1 MCTDWIQN
9 NKHFVLCTKNPK
21 DLPATGRNSSD
32 SKSPQTCYR
41 RATIWPPFTLM
52 VVSMKIKNKLVLAF
66 VSVAFIPVSLVAV
79 ISVMNA
85 RTEAVDQFIDGSTR
99 EIRQIDGNIRQF
111 FDGTLQNVD
120 QMATDSVYTSVNT
133 LKNYQPADAASQPMP
148 AEAQTVIERFARYGA
163 THPAAAILSI
173 GLEDGTYAKWPDDP
187 QLAKYDPRT
196 RPWYKAA
203 MASPGKTVRTPAY
216 YYDKDDV
223 ALVGTARALLENG
236 KAKGVFV
243 VSVSLKNLT
252 ELVKSIKLGES
263 GYVMLV
269 EDGVVLVDPRNAA
282 HNFKPLKDLGAAYA
296 QLAETPQ
303 GSTDVVIDGVH
314 YMANVW
320 TSPGLGWRYIGLIEH
335 REVMAEATRMTYL
348 TALIVG
354 VLVLIFGLI
363 AAAFSK
369 VIVKPIGQVSTGL
382 QSIAQGEGDLRHELQ
397 VQGKDETA
405 ELAGWFNK
413 FLAAIRQLIQHIGAA
428 SANLQNASKVNSEV
442 AHNMNEA
449 AGRQRE
455 AVELVS
461 TAFNE
466 MVATANE
473 VARSCS
479 GAAESAEN
487 GHRRVAEG
495 KQQIEVT
502 TDNVNR
508 LGRRLT
514 ESSQAMVELEAG
526 SRSINQILGTIR
538 AIAEQTNLLALN
550 AAIEAAR
557 AGDQG
562 RGFAVVADE
571 VRALAKRTSDSTGEI
586 EQLLGTLENKT
597 QEVTQK
603 MGSCLDL
610 SRASVSSIESARDSF
625 EGIQTSV
632 NEIRDQNLQISA
644 AAEEQHSVA
653 EEINR
658 HIQQIYDEARLV
670 ESLANSAQD
679 DSGRLSNLS
688 DELNGLVGRFKS

>member
-1 MCTDWIQN
+1 
-9 NKHFVLCTKNPK
+9 
-21 DLPATGRNSSD
+21 
-32 SKSPQTCYR
+32 
-41 RATIWPPFTLM
+41 M

-79 ISVMNA
+79 ISVMNT
-85 RTEAVDQFIDGSTR
+85 RTQAVDQFIDGSTR

-120 QMATDSVYTSVNT
+120 QMATDPVYTSVNT
-133 LKNYQPADAASQPMP
+133 LKNYQPTDAASQPMP
-148 AEAQTVIERFARYGA
+148 AEAQAVIDRFARFGA

-223 ALVGTARALLENG
+223 ALVGTARALLDNG
-236 KAKGVFV
+236 KPKGVFV

-263 GYVMLV
+263 GYVMLI
-269 EDGVVLVDPRNAA
+269 EDGVVLVDPRDAA
-282 HNFKPLKDLGAAYA
+282 HSFKPLKDLGAPYA
-296 QLAETPQ
+296 HLADTPQ
-303 GSTDVVIDGVH
+303 GSTEVVIDGMR

-348 TALIVG
+348 TATIVG

-495 KQQIEVT
+495 KQQIEAT

-679 DSGRLSNLS
+679 DSGRLSDLS

>member
-1 MCTDWIQN
+1 
-9 NKHFVLCTKNPK
+9 
-21 DLPATGRNSSD
+21 
-32 SKSPQTCYR
+32 
-41 RATIWPPFTLM
+41 
-52 VVSMKIKNKLVLAF
+52 MKIKNKLVLAF

-79 ISVMNA
+79 ISVMNT
-85 RTEAVDQFIDGSTR
+85 RTQAVDQFIDGSTR

-120 QMATDSVYTSVNT
+120 QMATDPVYTSVNT

-148 AEAQTVIERFARYGA
+148 AEAQAVIDRFARFGA

-223 ALVGTARALLENG
+223 ALVGTARALLDNG

-263 GYVMLV
+263 GYVMLI
-269 EDGVVLVDPRNAA
+269 EDGVVLVDPRDAA
-282 HNFKPLKDLGAAYA
+282 HSFKPLKDLGAPYA
-296 QLAETPQ
+296 QLADTPQ
-303 GSTDVVIDGVH
+303 GPTEVVIDGVR

-348 TALIVG
+348 TAIIVG

>member
-1 MCTDWIQN
+1 
-9 NKHFVLCTKNPK
+9 
-21 DLPATGRNSSD
+21 
-32 SKSPQTCYR
+32 
-41 RATIWPPFTLM
+41 M

-461 TAFNE
+461 TAFSE

>member
-1 MCTDWIQN
+1 M
-9 NKHFVLCTKNPK
+9 V
-21 DLPATGRNSSD
+21 
-32 SKSPQTCYR
+32 SP
-41 RATIWPPFTLM
+41 PSVLM

-79 ISVMNA
+79 ISVMNT
-85 RTEAVDQFIDGSTR
+85 RTQAVDQFIDGSTR

-120 QMATDSVYTSVNT
+120 QMATDPVYTSVNT

-148 AEAQTVIERFARYGA
+148 AAAQEVIDRFARFGA

-173 GLEDGTYAKWPDDP
+173 GLEDGTYVKWPDDP

-223 ALVGTARALLENG
+223 ALVGTARALLDNAG

-263 GYVMLV
+263 GYVMLI
-269 EDGVVLVDPRNAA
+269 EDGVVLVDPRDAA
-282 HNFKPLKDLGAAYA
+282 HSFKPLKELGAAYA
-296 QLAETPQ
+296 HLAETPQ
-303 GSTDVVIDGVH
+303 GSTEVEINGVR

-348 TALIVG
+348 TAVIVG
-354 VLVLIFGLI
+354 VLVLIFGVL

-382 QSIAQGEGDLRHELQ
+382 QSIAEGEGDLRHELH

-428 SANLQNASKVNSEV
+428 SANLHNASKVNSEV

-479 GAAESAEN
+479 SAAESAEN

-514 ESSQAMVELEAG
+514 ESSDAMVELEAG
-526 SRSINQILGTIR
+526 SRSINQIIGTIR

-586 EQLLGTLENKT
+586 ENLLGTLENKT

-625 EGIQTSV
+625 EGIQLSV

>member
-1 MCTDWIQN
+1 
-9 NKHFVLCTKNPK
+9 
-21 DLPATGRNSSD
+21 
-32 SKSPQTCYR
+32 
-41 RATIWPPFTLM
+41 
-52 VVSMKIKNKLVLAF
+52 MKIKNKLVLAF

-79 ISVMNA
+79 ISVMNT
-85 RTEAVDQFIDGSTR
+85 RTQAVDQFIDGSTR

-120 QMATDSVYTSVNT
+120 QMATDPVYTAVDS
-133 LKNYQPADAASQPMP
+133 LKNYQPADAASQPTP
-148 AEAQTVIERFARYGA
+148 AAAQDVIKRFARFGA

-223 ALVGTARALLENG
+223 ALVGTARALLDNAG

-263 GYVMLV
+263 GYVMLI
-269 EDGVVLVDPRNAA
+269 EDGVVLVDPRDAA
-282 HNFKPLKDLGAAYA
+282 HSFKPLKDLGAAYA
-296 QLAETPQ
+296 HLAETSQ
-303 GSTDVVIDGVH
+303 GSTEVEIDGVR

-348 TALIVG
+348 TAVIVG
-354 VLVLIFGLI
+354 VLVLIFGVL

-369 VIVKPIGQVSTGL
+369 VIVKPIGQVSSGL
-382 QSIAQGEGDLRHELQ
+382 QSIAEGEGDLRHALQ

-428 SANLQNASKVNSEV
+428 SANLHNASKVNSEV

-479 GAAESAEN
+479 SAAESAEN

-514 ESSQAMVELEAG
+514 ESSDAMVELEAG
-526 SRSINQILGTIR
+526 SRSINQIIGTIR

-586 EQLLGTLENKT
+586 EHLLGTLENKT

-625 EGIQTSV
+625 EGIQLSV

>member
-1 MCTDWIQN
+1 MN
-9 NKHFVLCTKNPK
+9 
-21 DLPATGRNSSD
+21 
-32 SKSPQTCYR
+32 
-41 RATIWPPFTLM
+41 
-52 VVSMKIKNKLVLAF
+52 IKNKLVLAF
-66 VSVAFIPVSLVAV
+66 VLVAFIPVTVVAV
-79 ISVMNA
+79 VSVMNI
-85 RTEAVDQFIDGSTR
+85 RSQAVEQFIDGSTR
-99 EIRQIDGNIRQF
+99 EIRQIDGNMRQF
-111 FDGTLQNVD
+111 FDGMQQNVD
-120 QMATDSVYTSVNT
+120 QMSADPVYSAVQT
-133 LKNYQPADAASQPMP
+133 LKDYRAADAASQPLP
-148 AEAQTVIERFARYGA
+148 APAQGVIDAFARFGA

-187 QLAKYDPRT
+187 QLANYDPRQ

-223 ALVGTARALLENG
+223 ALVGTARAMLDGAG
-236 KAKGVFV
+236 KPRGVFV

-252 ELVKSIKLGES
+252 ELVKSIKLGQS
-263 GYVMLV
+263 GYVMLI
-269 EDGVVLVDPRNAA
+269 EDGVVLVDPRDDG
-282 HNFKPLKDLGAAYA
+282 HSFKPLKDLGEPYARLAAT
-296 QLAETPQ
+296 EQ
-303 GSTDVVIDGVH
+303 GAADVEIDGVR

-320 TSPGLGWRYIGLIEH
+320 TSPGLGWRFVGLIEQ
-335 REVMAEATRMTYL
+335 REVMGAATRMTYL
-348 TALIVG
+348 AGIIVVVLAIFFALIG
-354 VLVLIFGLI
+354 
-363 AAAFSK
+363 AAFAR

-382 QSIAQGEGDLRHELQ
+382 QSIAEGEGDLRRDLV
-397 VQGKDETA
+397 VQGRDETA
-405 ELAGWFNK
+405 ELAGWFNR
-413 FLAAIRQLIQHIGAA
+413 FLAAIRQLIQRIGAA
-428 SANLQNASKVNSEV
+428 STNLHDASQVNSEV
-442 AHNMNEA
+442 ATNMNQA

-479 GAAESAEN
+479 NAADSAES

-495 KQQIEVT
+495 KQQIELT
-502 TDNVNR
+502 TENVNR
-508 LGRRLT
+508 LGNRLS
-514 ESSQAMVELEAG
+514 ESSQAMVELEEG

-557 AGDQG
+557 AGDLG

-571 VRALAKRTSDSTGEI
+571 VRALAKRTADSTGEI
-586 EQLLGTLENKT
+586 DQLLGTLASKT
-597 QEVTQK
+597 QEVSQK
-603 MGSCLDL
+603 MQSCQDL
-610 SRASVSSIESARDSF
+610 SRASVTSIESARDSF
-625 EGIQTSV
+625 EGIQLSV

-670 ESLANSAQD
+670 ESLASSAQE
-679 DSGRLSNLS
+679 DSGRLSTLS
-688 DELNGLVGRFKS
+688 AELNALVGRFKS

>member
-1 MCTDWIQN
+1 
-9 NKHFVLCTKNPK
+9 
-21 DLPATGRNSSD
+21 
-32 SKSPQTCYR
+32 
-41 RATIWPPFTLM
+41 M

-79 ISVMNA
+79 ISVMNT
-85 RTEAVDQFIDGSTR
+85 RTQAVDQFIDGSTR

-120 QMATDSVYTSVNT
+120 QMATDPVYTSVNT

-148 AEAQTVIERFARYGA
+148 AEAQTVIDRFARFGA
-163 THPAAAILSI
+163 THPTAAILSI

-223 ALVGTARALLENG
+223 ALVGTARALLDNG
-236 KAKGVFV
+236 KPKGVFV

-263 GYVMLV
+263 GYVMLI
-269 EDGVVLVDPRNAA
+269 EDGVVLVDPRDAA
-282 HNFKPLKDLGAAYA
+282 HSFKPLKDLGAPYA
-296 QLAETPQ
+296 QLADTPQ
-303 GSTDVVIDGVH
+303 GPTEVVIDGVR

-348 TALIVG
+348 TAIIVG

-382 QSIAQGEGDLRHELQ
+382 QSIAQGEGDLRHELH

-625 EGIQTSV
+625 EGIQLSV

-679 DSGRLSNLS
+679 DSGRLSDLS

>member
-1 MCTDWIQN
+1 
-9 NKHFVLCTKNPK
+9 
-21 DLPATGRNSSD
+21 
-32 SKSPQTCYR
+32 
-41 RATIWPPFTLM
+41 M

-66 VSVAFIPVSLVAV
+66 VSVAFIPVSLVAL
-79 ISVMNA
+79 ISVMNT
-85 RTEAVDQFIDGSTR
+85 RTQAVDQFIDGSTR

-120 QMATDSVYTSVNT
+120 QMATDSVYTSVST

-148 AEAQTVIERFARYGA
+148 AEAQAVIDRFARFGA

-282 HNFKPLKDLGAAYA
+282 HNFKPLKDLGTAYA
-296 QLAETPQ
+296 PLADTAQ
-303 GSTDVVIDGVH
+303 GSTEVVIDGVR

-348 TALIVG
+348 TAIIVA

-508 LGRRLT
+508 LGRRLA

-610 SRASVSSIESARDSF
+610 SKASVSSIENARDSF

>member
-1 MCTDWIQN
+1 
-9 NKHFVLCTKNPK
+9 
-21 DLPATGRNSSD
+21 
-32 SKSPQTCYR
+32 
-41 RATIWPPFTLM
+41 M

-79 ISVMNA
+79 ISVMNT
-85 RTEAVDQFIDGSTR
+85 RTQAVDQFIDGSTR

-120 QMATDSVYTSVNT
+120 QMATDPVYTSVNT

-148 AEAQTVIERFARYGA
+148 AEAQAVIDRFARYGA

-223 ALVGTARALLENG
+223 ALVGTARALLDNG
-236 KAKGVFV
+236 KPKGVFV

-263 GYVMLV
+263 GYVMLI
-269 EDGVVLVDPRNAA
+269 EDGVVLVDPRDAA
-282 HNFKPLKDLGAAYA
+282 HSFKPLKDLGAAYA
-296 QLAETPQ
+296 QLADTAQ
-303 GSTDVVIDGVH
+303 GSTEVVIDGVR

-320 TSPGLGWRYIGLIEH
+320 TSPSLGWRYIGLIEQ

-348 TALIVG
+348 TAIIVG

-382 QSIAQGEGDLRHELQ
+382 QSIAEGEGDLRHELQ

-625 EGIQTSV
+625 EGIQLSV

>member
-1 MCTDWIQN
+1 
-9 NKHFVLCTKNPK
+9 
-21 DLPATGRNSSD
+21 
-32 SKSPQTCYR
+32 
-41 RATIWPPFTLM
+41 
-52 VVSMKIKNKLVLAF
+52 MKIKNKLVLAF
-66 VSVAFIPVSLVAV
+66 VLVAFIPVSLVAV
-79 ISVMNA
+79 ISVLNT
-85 RTEAVDQFIDGSTR
+85 RSEAVSQFMDGSTR

-111 FDGTLQNVD
+111 FDGTQQNVD
-120 QMATDSVYTSVNT
+120 QMATDPFYTSVAS
-133 LKNYQPADAASQPMP
+133 LKHYEAADAASQPLP
-148 AEAQTVIERFARYGA
+148 AAARQVIDAFARYGA

-173 GLEDGTYAKWPDDP
+173 GLEDGSYAKWPDDP
-187 QLAKYDPRT
+187 QLSKYDPRT

-203 MASPGKTVRTPAY
+203 MASPGKAVRTAAY
-216 YYDKDDV
+216 YYEKDAV
-223 ALVGTARALLENG
+223 ALVGSARAMLDEAG

-243 VSVSLKNLT
+243 VSVSLTNLT

-263 GYVMLV
+263 GYVMLI
-269 EDGVVLVDPRNAA
+269 EDGTVLVDPRDAG
-282 HNFKPLKDLGAAYA
+282 HSFKQLKDLGEPYAKLAATA
-296 QLAETPQ
+296 Q
-303 GSTDVVIDGVH
+303 GSTEVEINGVR

-320 TSPGLGWRYIGLIEH
+320 TSPGLGWRYVGLIEYS
-335 REVMAEATRMTYL
+335 EVMAEATRMTYVTL
-348 TALIVG
+348 AIVV
-354 VLVLIFGLI
+354 VLVLLFALL
-363 AAAFSK
+363 AAAFAK

-382 QSIAQGEGDLRHELQ
+382 QSIAEGEGDLRRDLD

-413 FLAAIRQLIQHIGAA
+413 FLAAIRQLIQSIGAA
-428 SANLQNASKVNSEV
+428 STNLQDASRVNSEV
-442 AHNMNEA
+442 ATNMNQA

-479 GAAESAEN
+479 AAANSAES
-487 GHRRVAEG
+487 GHHRVAEG
-495 KQQIEVT
+495 KEQIELT

-514 ESSQAMVELEAG
+514 ESSQAMVELEEG

-586 EQLLGTLENKT
+586 DQLLSALGSKT
-597 QEVTQK
+597 QEVSQK
-603 MGSCLDL
+603 MESCLEL
-610 SRASVSSIESARDSF
+610 SRASVSSIGNARESF
-625 EGIQTSV
+625 EGIQLSV

-653 EEINR
+653 EDINK
-658 HIQQIYDEARLV
+658 HIQQIYDEAQLV
-670 ESLANSAQD
+670 ESLASSAQE
-679 DSGRLSNLS
+679 DSGRLSHLS
-688 DELNGLVGRFKS
+688 NELNGLVGRFKS

>member
-1 MCTDWIQN
+1 M
-9 NKHFVLCTKNPK
+9 
-21 DLPATGRNSSD
+21 
-32 SKSPQTCYR
+32 
-41 RATIWPPFTLM
+41 
-52 VVSMKIKNKLVLAF
+52 
-66 VSVAFIPVSLVAV
+66 
-79 ISVMNA
+79 
-85 RTEAVDQFIDGSTR
+85 DGSTR

-111 FDGTLQNVD
+111 FDGTQQNVD
-120 QMATDSVYTSVNT
+120 QMATDPFYTSVAS
-133 LKNYQPADAASQPMP
+133 LKHYEAADAASQPLP
-148 AEAQTVIERFARYGA
+148 AAARQVIDAFARYGA

-173 GLEDGTYAKWPDDP
+173 GLEDGSYAKWPDDP
-187 QLAKYDPRT
+187 QLSKYDPRT

-203 MASPGKTVRTPAY
+203 MASPGKAVRTAAY
-216 YYDKDDV
+216 YYEKDAV
-223 ALVGTARALLENG
+223 ALVGSARAMLDEAG

-243 VSVSLKNLT
+243 VSVSLTNLT

-263 GYVMLV
+263 GYVMLI
-269 EDGVVLVDPRNAA
+269 EDGTVLVDPRDAG
-282 HNFKPLKDLGAAYA
+282 HSFKQLKDLGEPYAKLAATA
-296 QLAETPQ
+296 Q
-303 GSTDVVIDGVH
+303 GSTEVEINGVR

-320 TSPGLGWRYIGLIEH
+320 TSPGLGWRYVGLIEYS
-335 REVMAEATRMTYL
+335 EVMAEATRMTYVTL
-348 TALIVG
+348 AIVV
-354 VLVLIFGLI
+354 VLVLLFALL
-363 AAAFSK
+363 AAAFAK

-382 QSIAQGEGDLRHELQ
+382 QSIAEGEGDLRRDLD

-413 FLAAIRQLIQHIGAA
+413 FLAAIRQLIQSIGAA
-428 SANLQNASKVNSEV
+428 STNLQDASRVNSEV
-442 AHNMNEA
+442 ATNMNQA

-479 GAAESAEN
+479 AAANSAES
-487 GHRRVAEG
+487 GHHRVAEG
-495 KQQIEVT
+495 KEQIELT

-514 ESSQAMVELEAG
+514 ESSQAMVELEEG

-586 EQLLGTLENKT
+586 DQLLSALGSKT
-597 QEVTQK
+597 QEVSQK
-603 MGSCLDL
+603 MESCLEL
-610 SRASVSSIESARDSF
+610 SRASVSSIGNARESF
-625 EGIQTSV
+625 EGIQLSV

-653 EEINR
+653 EDINK
-658 HIQQIYDEARLV
+658 HIQQIYDEAQLV
-670 ESLANSAQD
+670 ESLASSAQE
-679 DSGRLSNLS
+679 DSGRLSHLS
-688 DELNGLVGRFKS
+688 NELNGLVGRFKS

>member
-1 MCTDWIQN
+1 
-9 NKHFVLCTKNPK
+9 
-21 DLPATGRNSSD
+21 
-32 SKSPQTCYR
+32 
-41 RATIWPPFTLM
+41 M
-52 VVSMKIKNKLVLAF
+52 VVLMKIKNKLVLAF

-79 ISVMNA
+79 ISVMNT
-85 RTEAVDQFIDGSTR
+85 RTQAVDQFIDGSTR

-120 QMATDSVYTSVNT
+120 QMATDPVYTSIKT

-148 AEAQTVIERFARYGA
+148 AEAQTVIERFARFGA

-263 GYVMLV
+263 GYVMLI
-269 EDGVVLVDPRNAA
+269 EDGVVLVDPRDAA
-282 HNFKPLKDLGAAYA
+282 HGFKPLKDLGAPYA
-296 QLAETPQ
+296 HLADTPQ
-303 GSTDVVIDGVH
+303 GSTEVVIDGVR

-320 TSPGLGWRYIGLIEH
+320 TSPGLGWRYIGLIEQ

-348 TALIVG
+348 TAIIVG

-363 AAAFSK
+363 AAAFSN

-382 QSIAQGEGDLRHELQ
+382 QSIAEGEGDLRHELQ

-428 SANLQNASKVNSEV
+428 SANLHNASKVNSEV

-514 ESSQAMVELEAG
+514 ESSEAMAELEAG
-526 SRSINQILGTIR
+526 SRSINQIIGTIR

-586 EQLLGTLENKT
+586 EQLLGTLGSKT
-597 QEVTQK
+597 EEVTQK

-610 SRASVSSIESARDSF
+610 SRASVASIESARDSF

-670 ESLANSAQD
+670 ESLAHSAQD
-679 DSGRLSNLS
+679 DSGRLSDLS

>member
-1 MCTDWIQN
+1 
-9 NKHFVLCTKNPK
+9 
-21 DLPATGRNSSD
+21 
-32 SKSPQTCYR
+32 
-41 RATIWPPFTLM
+41 
-52 VVSMKIKNKLVLAF
+52 MKIKTKLILAF
-66 VSVAFIPVSLVAV
+66 VSVAFIPVSVVGV
-79 ISVMNA
+79 ISVLNIRA
-85 RTEAVDQFIDGSTR
+85 DALEQFVDGSTR
-99 EIRQIDGNIRQF
+99 EIRQIDGNMRQF
-111 FDGTLQNVD
+111 FDATTQNVD
-120 QMATDSVYTSVNT
+120 QLSADPVYTSVST
-133 LKNYQPADAASQPMP
+133 LKQYTSTDAASQPMP
-148 AEAQTVIERFARYGA
+148 AAAQQVIDQFARYGS

-173 GLEDGTYAKWPDDP
+173 GLEDGSYAKWPDDP
-187 QLAKYDPRT
+187 KLANYDPRT

-203 MASPGKTVRTPAY
+203 MASPNKTVRTAAY

-223 ALVGTARALLENG
+223 ALVGTARALLDDAG
-236 KAKGVFV
+236 KPKGVFV

-252 ELVKSIKLGES
+252 ELIKSIKLGDS

-269 EDGVVLVDPRNAA
+269 EDGTVLVDPRDAS
-282 HNFKPLKDLGAAYA
+282 HSFKQLKDLGEPYAHLAATA
-296 QLAETPQ
+296 Q
-303 GSTDVVIDGVH
+303 GSTEVEIDGVN

-320 TSPGLGWRYIGLIEH
+320 TSPGLGWRFVGLIEKQ
-335 REVMAEATRMTYL
+335 EVMAAATRMSYL
-348 TALIVG
+348 TAVIVILLA
-354 VLVLIFGLI
+354 LVFAVI

-369 VIVKPIGQVSTGL
+369 LIVKPIGQVSTGL
-382 QSIAQGEGDLRHELQ
+382 QSIAEGEGDLRRDLQ

-413 FLAAIRQLIQHIGAA
+413 FLAAIRQLIQRIGAA
-428 SANLQNASKVNSEV
+428 SSNLEDASRVNSEV
-442 AHNMNEA
+442 ASNMNEA

-479 GAAESAEN
+479 SAADAAEN

-495 KQQIEVT
+495 KQQIEQT
-502 TDNVNR
+502 TANVNR
-508 LGRRLT
+508 LGMRLS
-514 ESSQAMVELEAG
+514 ESSQAMVELEQG

-571 VRALAKRTSDSTGEI
+571 VRALAKRTADSTGEI
-586 EQLLGTLENKT
+586 DLLLNTLGSKT
-597 QEVTQK
+597 AEVSEK
-603 MGSCLDL
+603 MDSCLDL

-625 EGIQTSV
+625 EGIQLSV

-658 HIQQIYDEARLV
+658 HIQQIYDEAQLV
-670 ESLANSAQD
+670 EGLASSAQA
-679 DSGRLSNLS
+679 DSGRLSQLS
-688 DELNGLVGRFKS
+688 QELNGLVGRFKS

>member
-1 MCTDWIQN
+1 
-9 NKHFVLCTKNPK
+9 
-21 DLPATGRNSSD
+21 
-32 SKSPQTCYR
+32 
-41 RATIWPPFTLM
+41 
-52 VVSMKIKNKLVLAF
+52 MKIKNKLVLAF
-66 VSVAFIPVSLVAV
+66 VLVAFIPVSLVAV
-79 ISVMNA
+79 ISVLNT
-85 RTEAVDQFIDGSTR
+85 RSEAVNHFMDGSTR

-111 FDGTLQNVD
+111 FDGTQQNVD
-120 QMATDSVYTSVNT
+120 QMATDPTFTSVAS
-133 LKNYQPADAASQPMP
+133 LKHYEAADAASQPLP
-148 AEAQTVIERFARYGA
+148 AAARQVIDAFARYGA

-173 GLEDGTYAKWPDDP
+173 GLEDGSYAKWPDDP
-187 QLAKYDPRT
+187 QLSKYDPRT

-203 MASPGKTVRTPAY
+203 MASPGKAVRTAAY
-216 YYDKDDV
+216 YYDKDAV
-223 ALVGTARALLENG
+223 ALVGSARAMIDEAG

-243 VSVSLKNLT
+243 VSVSLTNLT

-263 GYVMLV
+263 GYVMLI
-269 EDGVVLVDPRNAA
+269 EDGTVLVDPHDAG
-282 HNFKPLKDLGAAYA
+282 HSFKPLKDLGEPYAKLAA
-296 QLAETPQ
+296 TTQ
-303 GSTDVVIDGVH
+303 GATEVQIDGVR

-320 TSPGLGWRYIGLIEH
+320 TSPGLGWRYVGLIKYS
-335 REVMAEATRMTYL
+335 EVMAEATRMTYL
-348 TALIVG
+348 TITIVV
-354 VLVLIFGLI
+354 VLVLIFALL
-363 AAAFSK
+363 AAAFAK

-382 QSIAQGEGDLRHELQ
+382 QSIAEGEGDLRRDLE

-413 FLAAIRQLIQHIGAA
+413 FLTAIRQLIQSIGAA
-428 SANLQNASKVNSEV
+428 STNLQDASRVNSEV
-442 AHNMNEA
+442 ATNMNQA

-479 GAAESAEN
+479 AAASSAES
-487 GHRRVAEG
+487 GHHRVAEG
-495 KQQIEVT
+495 KEQIELT

-508 LGRRLT
+508 LGRRLS
-514 ESSQAMVELEAG
+514 ESSQAMVELEEG

-586 EQLLGTLENKT
+586 DQLLSALGGKT
-597 QEVTQK
+597 QEVSQK
-603 MGSCLDL
+603 MESCLDL
-610 SRASVSSIESARDSF
+610 SRASVSSIESARESF
-625 EGIQTSV
+625 EGIQLSV

-653 EEINR
+653 EDINR
-658 HIQQIYDEARLV
+658 HIQQIYDEAQLV
-670 ESLANSAQD
+670 ESLASSAQA
-679 DSGRLSNLS
+679 DSGRLSHLS
-688 DELNGLVGRFKS
+688 NELNGLVGRFKS

>member
-1 MCTDWIQN
+1 
-9 NKHFVLCTKNPK
+9 
-21 DLPATGRNSSD
+21 
-32 SKSPQTCYR
+32 
-41 RATIWPPFTLM
+41 
-52 VVSMKIKNKLVLAF
+52 MKIKNKLVLAF

-79 ISVMNA
+79 ISVMNT
-85 RTEAVDQFIDGSTR
+85 RTQAVDQFIDGSTR

-120 QMATDSVYTSVNT
+120 QMATDPVYTSVNT
-133 LKNYQPADAASQPMP
+133 LKNYQLADAASQPMP
-148 AEAQTVIERFARYGA
+148 AEAQAVIDRFARFGA

-252 ELVKSIKLGES
+252 ELLKSIKLGES
-263 GYVMLV
+263 GYVMLI

-282 HNFKPLKDLGAAYA
+282 HNFKPLKDLGTAYA
-296 QLAETPQ
+296 QLADTAQ
-303 GSTDVVIDGVH
+303 GSTEVVIDGVR

-348 TALIVG
+348 TAIIVA

-479 GAAESAEN
+479 GAAQSAEN

-610 SRASVSSIESARDSF
+610 SKASVSSIENARDSF

>member
-1 MCTDWIQN
+1 
-9 NKHFVLCTKNPK
+9 
-21 DLPATGRNSSD
+21 
-32 SKSPQTCYR
+32 
-41 RATIWPPFTLM
+41 M

-79 ISVMNA
+79 ISVMNT
-85 RTEAVDQFIDGSTR
+85 RTQAVDQFIDGSTR
-99 EIRQIDGNIRQF
+99 EIRQINGNIRQF

-120 QMATDSVYTSVNT
+120 QMATDSVYTSLNT
-133 LKNYQPADAASQPMP
+133 LKNYQPAEAASQPMT
-148 AEAQTVIERFARYGA
+148 AETQAVIERFARFGA

-203 MASPGKTVRTPAY
+203 MASPGKTVRTAAY

-223 ALVGTARALLENG
+223 ALVGTARALLDTSG

-263 GYVMLV
+263 GYVMLI
-269 EDGVVLVDPRNAA
+269 EDGVVLVDPRDAA

-296 QLAETPQ
+296 HLADTAQ
-303 GSTDVVIDGVH
+303 GSTEVEINGVR
-314 YMANVW
+314 YMANIW

-348 TALIVG
+348 TAAIVG

-369 VIVKPIGQVSTGL
+369 VIVKPIGQVSSGL
-382 QSIAQGEGDLRHELQ
+382 QSIAQGEGDLRHELH

-428 SANLQNASKVNSEV
+428 SANLQNESKVNSEV

-479 GAAESAEN
+479 SAADSAEN

-495 KQQIEVT
+495 KQQIEAT

-586 EQLLGTLENKT
+586 ENLLGTLENKT

-625 EGIQTSV
+625 EGIQLSV

-670 ESLANSAQD
+670 ESLAHSAQD

>member
-1 MCTDWIQN
+1 
-9 NKHFVLCTKNPK
+9 
-21 DLPATGRNSSD
+21 
-32 SKSPQTCYR
+32 
-41 RATIWPPFTLM
+41 
-52 VVSMKIKNKLVLAF
+52 MKIKNKLVLAF
-66 VSVAFIPVSLVAV
+66 VLVAFIPVALVGG
-79 ISVMNA
+79 ISVLNI
-85 RTEAVDQFIDGSTR
+85 RSEAVEQFLDGSTR
-99 EIRQIDGNIRQF
+99 EIRQIDGNMRQF

-120 QMATDSVYTSVNT
+120 QMAKDPVYTSVT
-133 LKNYQPADAASQPMP
+133 SLKNYTTADAASQPMP
-148 AEAQTVIERFARYGA
+148 PAAQQVIDAFARYGT

-173 GLEDGTYAKWPDDP
+173 GLEDGSYAKWPDDP

-203 MASPGKTVRTPAY
+203 MASPDKTVRTAAY

-223 ALVGTARALLENG
+223 ALVGTARALLDDAG

-252 ELVKSIKLGES
+252 ELVKSIKLGDS
-263 GYVMLV
+263 GYVMLI
-269 EDGVVLVDPRNAA
+269 EDGTVLVDPRDAT
-282 HNFKPLKDLGAAYA
+282 HSFKQLKDLGAPYA
-296 QLAETPQ
+296 QLAATAQ
-303 GSTDVVIDGVH
+303 GSTEVVIDGVR

-320 TSPGLGWRYIGLIEH
+320 TSPGLGWRFIGLIEYD
-335 REVMAEATRMTYL
+335 EVMAAATRMTYV
-348 TALIVG
+348 TAVIV
-354 VLVLIFGLI
+354 VLLALVFALV
-363 AAAFSK
+363 AAAFSR
-369 VIVKPIGQVSTGL
+369 VIVKPIGQVSLGL
-382 QSIAQGEGDLRHELQ
+382 QSIAEGEGDLRRDLQ
-397 VQGKDETA
+397 IQGKDETA

-413 FLAAIRQLIQHIGAA
+413 FLAAIRQLIQRIGAA
-428 SANLQNASKVNSEV
+428 SNNLQQASKANSTM
-442 AHNMNEA
+442 ADDMNEA

-479 GAAESAEN
+479 SAADAAEQ

-495 KQQIEVT
+495 KQQIEQT

-508 LGRRLT
+508 LGRRLS

-571 VRALAKRTSDSTGEI
+571 VRALAKRTADSTGEI
-586 EQLLGTLENKT
+586 DQLLNTLGDKT
-597 QEVTQK
+597 QEVSQK
-603 MGSCLDL
+603 MESCLDL
-610 SRASVSSIESARDSF
+610 SRASVSSIEHARDSF
-625 EGIQTSV
+625 EGIQVSV

-670 ESLANSAQD
+670 EGLASSAQS
-679 DSGRLSNLS
+679 DSGRLAQLS

>member
-1 MCTDWIQN
+1 
-9 NKHFVLCTKNPK
+9 
-21 DLPATGRNSSD
+21 
-32 SKSPQTCYR
+32 
-41 RATIWPPFTLM
+41 M

-111 FDGTLQNVD
+111 FDGKLQNVD

>member
-1 MCTDWIQN
+1 
-9 NKHFVLCTKNPK
+9 
-21 DLPATGRNSSD
+21 
-32 SKSPQTCYR
+32 
-41 RATIWPPFTLM
+41 M

-79 ISVMNA
+79 ISVMNT
-85 RTEAVDQFIDGSTR
+85 RTQAVEQFIDGSTR

-120 QMATDSVYTSVNT
+120 QMATDPVYTSVNT

-148 AEAQTVIERFARYGA
+148 AEAQTVIDRFARFGA

-282 HNFKPLKDLGAAYA
+282 HSFKPLKDLGTAYA
-296 QLAETPQ
+296 QLADTAQ
-303 GSTDVVIDGVH
+303 GSTEVVIDGVR

-348 TALIVG
+348 TAIIVA

-610 SRASVSSIESARDSF
+610 SKASVSSIESARDSF

>member
-1 MCTDWIQN
+1 
-9 NKHFVLCTKNPK
+9 
-21 DLPATGRNSSD
+21 
-32 SKSPQTCYR
+32 
-41 RATIWPPFTLM
+41 M

-79 ISVMNA
+79 ISVMNT
-85 RTEAVDQFIDGSTR
+85 RTQAVDQFIDGSTR

-120 QMATDSVYTSVNT
+120 QMATDPVYTSVST
-133 LKNYQPADAASQPMP
+133 LKNYQAADAASQPLP
-148 AEAQTVIERFARYGA
+148 AEAQAVIERFARFGA

-223 ALVGTARALLENG
+223 ALVGTARAMLENG
-236 KAKGVFV
+236 KARGVFV

-263 GYVMLV
+263 GYVMLI
-269 EDGVVLVDPRNAA
+269 EDGVVLVDPRDAA
-282 HNFKPLKDLGAAYA
+282 HSFKPLKDLGAPYA
-296 QLAETPQ
+296 QLADTPQ
-303 GSTDVVIDGVH
+303 GSTEVVIDGVR

-348 TALIVG
+348 TAIIVG

-679 DSGRLSNLS
+679 DSGRLSTLS

>member
-1 MCTDWIQN
+1 
-9 NKHFVLCTKNPK
+9 
-21 DLPATGRNSSD
+21 
-32 SKSPQTCYR
+32 
-41 RATIWPPFTLM
+41 M

-79 ISVMNA
+79 ISVMNT
-85 RTEAVDQFIDGSTR
+85 RTQAVEQFIDGSTR

-120 QMATDSVYTSVNT
+120 QMATDPVYTSVNT

-148 AEAQTVIERFARYGA
+148 AEAQTVIDRFARFGA

-236 KAKGVFV
+236 KAKGVLV

-282 HNFKPLKDLGAAYA
+282 HSFKPLKDLGTAYA
-296 QLAETPQ
+296 QLADTAQ
-303 GSTDVVIDGVH
+303 GSTEVVIDGVR
-314 YMANVW
+314 YIANVW

-348 TALIVG
+348 TAIIVA

-610 SRASVSSIESARDSF
+610 SKASVSSIESARDSF

>member
-1 MCTDWIQN
+1 
-9 NKHFVLCTKNPK
+9 
-21 DLPATGRNSSD
+21 
-32 SKSPQTCYR
+32 
-41 RATIWPPFTLM
+41 
-52 VVSMKIKNKLVLAF
+52 MKIKNKLVLAF
-66 VSVAFIPVSLVAV
+66 VLVAFIPVSLVAV
-79 ISVMNA
+79 ISVVNI
-85 RTEAVDQFIDGSTR
+85 RTEAVNQFIDGSTR

-111 FDGTLQNVD
+111 FDGTQQNVD
-120 QMATDSVYTSVNT
+120 QMATDPVYTSVDS
-133 LKNYQPADAASQPMP
+133 LKHYETANAASQPLPP
-148 AEAQTVIERFARYGA
+148 AAKQVIDAFARYGA

-187 QLAKYDPRT
+187 QLANYDPRV

-203 MASPGKTVRTPAY
+203 MASPGKSVRTPAY
-216 YYDKDDV
+216 YYDKDAV
-223 ALVGTARALLENG
+223 ALVGSARAMLDASGNP
-236 KAKGVFV
+236 KGVFV

-252 ELVKSIKLGES
+252 ELVKSIKLGQS
-263 GYVMLV
+263 GYVMLI
-269 EDGVVLVDPRNAA
+269 EDGTVLVDPRDAA
-282 HNFKPLKDLGAAYA
+282 HNFKQLKDLGEPYAKLAATGEGA
-296 QLAETPQ
+296 TEVQ
-303 GSTDVVIDGVH
+303 IDGVN
-314 YMANVW
+314 YMANIW
-320 TSPGLGWRYIGLIEH
+320 TSPGLGWRYVGLIKYD
-335 REVMAEATRMTYL
+335 EVMGGATRMTYV
-348 TALIVG
+348 TALIVV
-354 VLVLIFGLI
+354 VLAVLFALI

-382 QSIAQGEGDLRHELQ
+382 QSIAEGEGDLRRDLDI
-397 VQGKDETA
+397 QGKDETA

-413 FLAAIRQLIQHIGAA
+413 FLAAIRQLIQRIGAA
-428 SANLQNASKVNSEV
+428 STNLQDASRVNSEV
-442 AHNMNEA
+442 ASNMNDA

-479 GAAESAEN
+479 NAATSAES
-487 GHRRVAEG
+487 GHQRVAEG
-495 KQQIEVT
+495 KQQIELT
-502 TDNVNR
+502 TENVNR

-514 ESSQAMVELEAG
+514 ESSQAMVELEEG

-586 EQLLGTLENKT
+586 DQLLNALGSKT
-597 QEVTQK
+597 QEVSQK
-603 MGSCLDL
+603 MDSCLDL
-610 SRASVSSIESARDSF
+610 SRASVSSIESARGSF
-625 EGIQTSV
+625 EGIELSV

-670 ESLANSAQD
+670 ESLANSARE
-679 DSGRLSNLS
+679 DSGRLSHLS

>member
-1 MCTDWIQN
+1 
-9 NKHFVLCTKNPK
+9 
-21 DLPATGRNSSD
+21 
-32 SKSPQTCYR
+32 
-41 RATIWPPFTLM
+41 M

-79 ISVMNA
+79 ISVMNT
-85 RTEAVDQFIDGSTR
+85 RTQAVDQFIDGSTR

-111 FDGTLQNVD
+111 FDGTQQNVD
-120 QMATDSVYTSVNT
+120 QMAMDPVYTSVET

-148 AEAQTVIERFARYGA
+148 AAAQAVIERFARFGA

-223 ALVGTARALLENG
+223 ALVGTARALLDNAG

-263 GYVMLV
+263 GYVMLI
-269 EDGVVLVDPRNAA
+269 EDGVVLVDPRDAA
-282 HNFKPLKDLGAAYA
+282 HSFKPLKDLGAAYA
-296 QLAETPQ
+296 HLAETSQ
-303 GSTDVVIDGVH
+303 GSTEVEINGVR

-348 TALIVG
+348 TAVIVG
-354 VLVLIFGLI
+354 VLVLIFGVL

-369 VIVKPIGQVSTGL
+369 VIVKPIGQVSSGL
-382 QSIAQGEGDLRHELQ
+382 QSIAEGEGDLRHALQ

-428 SANLQNASKVNSEV
+428 SANLHNASKVNSEV

-479 GAAESAEN
+479 SAAESAEN

-514 ESSQAMVELEAG
+514 ESSDAMVELEAG
-526 SRSINQILGTIR
+526 SRSINQIIGTIR

-586 EQLLGTLENKT
+586 EHLLGTLENKT

-625 EGIQTSV
+625 EGIQLSV

>member
-1 MCTDWIQN
+1 
-9 NKHFVLCTKNPK
+9 
-21 DLPATGRNSSD
+21 
-32 SKSPQTCYR
+32 
-41 RATIWPPFTLM
+41 
-52 VVSMKIKNKLVLAF
+52 MKIKNKLVLAF
-66 VSVAFIPVSLVAV
+66 VLVAFIPVALVGV
-79 ISVMNA
+79 ISVVNIRA
-85 RTEAVDQFIDGSTR
+85 EAVDQFLDGSTR
-99 EIRQIDGNIRQF
+99 EIRQIDGNMRQF
-111 FDGTLQNVD
+111 FDGTLQNVE
-120 QMATDSVYTSVNT
+120 QMATDPVYTSVGT
-133 LKNYQPADAASQPMP
+133 LKNYTSADAASHPLP
-148 AEAQTVIERFARYGA
+148 AATQQVIDAFARYGA
-163 THPAAAILSI
+163 THPAAAIISI

-187 QLAKYDPRT
+187 KLASYDPRA

-203 MASPGKTVRTPAY
+203 MATPGKTVRTAAY

-223 ALVGTARALLENG
+223 ALVGTARTLNDASG
-236 KAKGVFV
+236 KPKGVFV

-252 ELVKSIKLGES
+252 ELVKSIKLGKS
-263 GYVMLV
+263 GYVMLI
-269 EDGVVLVDPRNAA
+269 ENGTVLVDPRDAS
-282 HNFKPLKDLGAAYA
+282 HGFKQLKDLGEPYA
-296 QLAETPQ
+296 QLAATEQ
-303 GSTDVVIDGVH
+303 GSTEVVIDGVR

-320 TSPGLGWRYIGLIEH
+320 TSPDLGWRFVGLIEYS
-335 REVMAEATRMTYL
+335 EVMGAATHMTYL
-348 TALIVG
+348 TAVI
-354 VLVLIFGLI
+354 VLVLALVFALV
-363 AAAFSK
+363 AAAFSR

-382 QSIAQGEGDLRHELQ
+382 QQIAQGEGDLRQDL
-397 VQGKDETA
+397 VIQGKDETA

-428 SANLQNASKVNSEV
+428 SGNLHEASRANSEL
-442 AHNMNEA
+442 AGNMNEA

-479 GAAESAEN
+479 SAADAAEN
-487 GHRRVAEG
+487 GHHRVAEG
-495 KQQIEVT
+495 KQQIELT

-508 LGRRLT
+508 LGSRLS
-514 ESSQAMVELEAG
+514 ESSQAMIELEEG
-526 SRSINQILGTIR
+526 SRNINQILGTIR

-571 VRALAKRTSDSTGEI
+571 VRALAKRTADSTGEI
-586 EQLLGTLENKT
+586 DQLLNTLGNKT
-597 QEVTQK
+597 QEVSQK
-603 MGSCLDL
+603 MESCLDL
-610 SRASVSSIESARDSF
+610 SRASVSSIARARDSF
-625 EGIQTSV
+625 EGIQLSV

-670 ESLANSAQD
+670 EGLASSAQS
-679 DSGRLSNLS
+679 DSGRLSQLS
-688 DELNGLVGRFKS
+688 EELNGLVGRFKS

>member
-1 MCTDWIQN
+1 
-9 NKHFVLCTKNPK
+9 
-21 DLPATGRNSSD
+21 
-32 SKSPQTCYR
+32 
-41 RATIWPPFTLM
+41 M

-79 ISVMNA
+79 ISVMNT
-85 RTEAVDQFIDGSTR
+85 RTQAVDQFIDGSTR

-120 QMATDSVYTSVNT
+120 QMATDPVYTSVNT

-148 AEAQTVIERFARYGA
+148 AEAQTVIDRFARFGA

-223 ALVGTARALLENG
+223 ALVGTARALLDNG
-236 KAKGVFV
+236 KPKGVFV

-252 ELVKSIKLGES
+252 ELVKSMKLGES
-263 GYVMLV
+263 GYVMLI
-269 EDGVVLVDPRNAA
+269 EDGVVLVDPRDAA
-282 HNFKPLKDLGAAYA
+282 HSFKPLKDLGEPYA
-296 QLAETPQ
+296 QLADTPQ
-303 GSTDVVIDGVH
+303 GPTEVVIDGVR

-348 TALIVG
+348 TAIIVG

-382 QSIAQGEGDLRHELQ
+382 QSIAQGEGDLRHELH

-625 EGIQTSV
+625 EGIQLSV

-679 DSGRLSNLS
+679 DSGRLSDLS

>member
-1 MCTDWIQN
+1 
-9 NKHFVLCTKNPK
+9 
-21 DLPATGRNSSD
+21 
-32 SKSPQTCYR
+32 
-41 RATIWPPFTLM
+41 
-52 VVSMKIKNKLVLAF
+52 MKIKNKLVLAF
-66 VSVAFIPVSLVAV
+66 VSVAFIPVSLVAL
-79 ISVMNA
+79 ISVMNT
-85 RTEAVDQFIDGSTR
+85 RTQAVDQFIDGSIR

-120 QMATDSVYTSVNT
+120 QMATDPVYTSVNT

-148 AEAQTVIERFARYGA
+148 AEAQAVIDRFARFGA

-282 HNFKPLKDLGAAYA
+282 HNFKPLKDLGTAYA
-296 QLAETPQ
+296 PLADTAQ
-303 GSTDVVIDGVH
+303 GSTEVVIDGVR

-348 TALIVG
+348 TAIIVA

-479 GAAESAEN
+479 GAAQSAEN

-586 EQLLGTLENKT
+586 EHLLGTLENKT

-610 SRASVSSIESARDSF
+610 SKASVSSIESARDSF

>member
-1 MCTDWIQN
+1 
-9 NKHFVLCTKNPK
+9 
-21 DLPATGRNSSD
+21 
-32 SKSPQTCYR
+32 
-41 RATIWPPFTLM
+41 
-52 VVSMKIKNKLVLAF
+52 MKIKNKLVLAF

-79 ISVMNA
+79 ISVMNT
-85 RTEAVDQFIDGSTR
+85 RTQAVDQFIDGSTR

-120 QMATDSVYTSVNT
+120 QMATDPVYTSLNT

-148 AEAQTVIERFARYGA
+148 AEAQAVIDRFARFGA

-223 ALVGTARALLENG
+223 ALVGTARALLDNG

-263 GYVMLV
+263 GYVMLI
-269 EDGVVLVDPRNAA
+269 EDGVVLVDPRDAA
-282 HNFKPLKDLGAAYA
+282 HSFKPLKDLGAPYA
-296 QLAETPQ
+296 HLADTPQ
-303 GSTDVVIDGVH
+303 GSTEVVIDGVR

-348 TALIVG
+348 TAIIVG

-428 SANLQNASKVNSEV
+428 SANLHNASKVNSEV

>member
-1 MCTDWIQN
+1 MG
-9 NKHFVLCTKNPK
+9 L
-21 DLPATGRNSSD
+21 A
-32 SKSPQTCYR
+32 
-41 RATIWPPFTLM
+41 
-52 VVSMKIKNKLVLAF
+52 MKIKNKLVLTF
-66 VSVAFIPVSLVAV
+66 VLVAFIPVSLVAV
-79 ISVMNA
+79 ISVTNT
-85 RTEAVDQFIDGSTR
+85 RTLAVDQFMDGSTR

-111 FDGTLQNVD
+111 FDASQQNVD
-120 QMATDSVYTSVNT
+120 QMATDPVYVSVGA
-133 LKNYQPADAASQPMP
+133 LKNYQSGDAASRPLPP
-148 AEAQTVIERFARYGA
+148 AAQQLIERFAHYGA
-163 THPAAAILSI
+163 AHPSAAILSI
-173 GLEDGTYAKWPDDP
+173 GLEDGSYAKWPDDP
-187 QLAKYDPRT
+187 QLANYDPRS

-203 MASPGKTVRTPAY
+203 MASPGKTVRTPAFY
-216 YYDKDDV
+216 PAYDYGKEDA
-223 ALVGTARALLENG
+223 ALVGTARAMITSDG
-236 KAKGVFV
+236 IVKGVLAV
-243 VSVSLKNLT
+243 NVSLKNLT
-252 ELVKSIKLGES
+252 ELVKSIRLGES
-263 GYVMLV
+263 GYVMLI
-269 EDGVVLVDPRNAA
+269 EDGIVLVDPRDTT
-282 HNFKPLKDLGAAYA
+282 HSFKPLKDLGEAYA
-296 QLAETPQ
+296 KLAAIPQ
-303 GSTDVVIDGVH
+303 GSTEVELNGIP

-320 TSPGLGWRYIGLIEH
+320 TSPDLGWRYIGLIE
-335 REVMAEATRMTYL
+335 RSEVMSASTRMTYL
-348 TALIVG
+348 TTLIVG
-354 VLVLIFGLI
+354 GLTVIFALV
-363 AAAFSK
+363 AVAFSQS
-369 VIVKPIGQVSTGL
+369 IVKPISQVSTGL
-382 QSIAQGEGDLRHELQ
+382 QSIAQGEGDLRRELEF
-397 VQGKDETA
+397 QGNDETA

-413 FLAAIRQLIQHIGAA
+413 FLSAIRQLIQHIGAA
-428 SANLQNASKVNSEV
+428 SSNLQNASRVNSEV
-442 AHNMNEA
+442 ANNMNEA

-495 KQQIEVT
+495 KQQIEIT

-514 ESSQAMVELEAG
+514 ESSQSMTELEAG

-586 EQLLGTLENKT
+586 EQLLGALGSKT
-597 QEVTQK
+597 QEVMGK
-603 MGSCLDL
+603 MGSCLEL
-610 SRASVSSIESARDSF
+610 SHASVSSIESTRDSF
-625 EGIQTSV
+625 EGIQLSV

-679 DSGRLSNLS
+679 DSGKLSSLS

>member
-1 MCTDWIQN
+1 
-9 NKHFVLCTKNPK
+9 
-21 DLPATGRNSSD
+21 
-32 SKSPQTCYR
+32 
-41 RATIWPPFTLM
+41 
-52 VVSMKIKNKLVLAF
+52 MKIKNKLVLAF
-66 VSVAFIPVSLVAV
+66 VLVAFIPVALVGG
-79 ISVMNA
+79 ISVLNI
-85 RTEAVDQFIDGSTR
+85 RSEAVEQFLDGSTR
-99 EIRQIDGNIRQF
+99 EIRQIDGNMRQF

-120 QMATDSVYTSVNT
+120 QMAKDPVYTSVAS
-133 LKNYQPADAASQPMP
+133 LKNYTAADAASQPLPP
-148 AEAQTVIERFARYGA
+148 AAQQVIDAFARYGT

-173 GLEDGTYAKWPDDP
+173 GLEDGSYAKWPDDP

-203 MASPGKTVRTPAY
+203 MASPDKTVRTAAY

-223 ALVGTARALLENG
+223 ALVGTARALLDDGG

-252 ELVKSIKLGES
+252 ELVKSIKLGDS
-263 GYVMLV
+263 GYVMLI
-269 EDGVVLVDPRNAA
+269 EDGTVLVDPRDAS
-282 HNFKPLKDLGAAYA
+282 HSFKQLKDLGAPYA
-296 QLAETPQ
+296 QLAATAQ
-303 GSTDVVIDGVH
+303 GSTEVVIDGVR

-320 TSPGLGWRYIGLIEH
+320 TSPGLGWRFIGLIEYD
-335 REVMAEATRMTYL
+335 EVMAAATRMTYVTTVIVVL
-348 TALIVG
+348 LALVFA
-354 VLVLIFGLI
+354 LV
-363 AAAFSK
+363 AAAFSR
-369 VIVKPIGQVSTGL
+369 VIVKPIGQVSLGL
-382 QSIAQGEGDLRHELQ
+382 QSIAEGEGDLRRDLQ
-397 VQGKDETA
+397 IQGKDETA

-413 FLAAIRQLIQHIGAA
+413 FLAAIRQLIQRIGAA
-428 SANLQNASKVNSEV
+428 SNNLQQASKANSTM
-442 AHNMNEA
+442 ADDMNEA

-479 GAAESAEN
+479 SAADAAEQ

-495 KQQIEVT
+495 KQQIEQT

-508 LGRRLT
+508 LGRRLS

-571 VRALAKRTSDSTGEI
+571 VRALAKRTADSTGEI
-586 EQLLGTLENKT
+586 DQLLNTLGDKT
-597 QEVTQK
+597 QEVSQK
-603 MGSCLDL
+603 MESCLDL
-610 SRASVSSIESARDSF
+610 SRASVSSIEHARDSF
-625 EGIQTSV
+625 EGIQLSV

-670 ESLANSAQD
+670 EGLASSAQS
-679 DSGRLSNLS
+679 DSGRLAQLS

>member
-1 MCTDWIQN
+1 
-9 NKHFVLCTKNPK
+9 
-21 DLPATGRNSSD
+21 
-32 SKSPQTCYR
+32 
-41 RATIWPPFTLM
+41 
-52 VVSMKIKNKLVLAF
+52 MKIKTKLVLAF
-66 VSVAFIPVSLVAV
+66 VMVAFIPVSLVAV
-79 ISVMNA
+79 ISVMNI
-85 RTEAVDQFIDGSTR
+85 RTQAVEQFIDGSTR
-99 EIRQIDGNIRQF
+99 EIRQIDGNMRQF
-111 FDGTLQNVD
+111 FDGMQQNVD
-120 QMATDSVYTSVNT
+120 QMAADSVYTSAET
-133 LKNYQPADAASQPMP
+133 LKDYKAADAASRPLP
-148 AEAQTVIERFARYGA
+148 AAAQQVIDAFARFGA

-187 QLAKYDPRT
+187 QLASYDPRQ

-203 MASPGKTVRTPAY
+203 MASPGKTVRTAAY

-223 ALVGTARALLENG
+223 ALVGTARAMLDSAG
-236 KAKGVFV
+236 KPRGVFV

-263 GYVMLV
+263 GYVMLI
-269 EDGVVLVDPRNAA
+269 EDGTVLVDPRDAG
-282 HNFKPLKDLGAAYA
+282 HSFKQLKDLGEPYAKLAATT
-296 QLAETPQ
+296 QGPAE
-303 GSTDVVIDGVH
+303 VEIDGVR

-320 TSPGLGWRYIGLIEH
+320 TSPGLGWRFVGLIEH
-335 REVMAEATRMTYL
+335 SEVMGAATRMTYL
-348 TALIVG
+348 AAIIVVVLALFFALIG
-354 VLVLIFGLI
+354 
-363 AAAFSK
+363 AAFARL
-369 VIVKPIGQVSTGL
+369 IVKPIGQVSTGL
-382 QSIAQGEGDLRHELQ
+382 QSIAEGEGDLRRDLN

-405 ELAGWFNK
+405 ELAGWFNR
-413 FLAAIRQLIQHIGAA
+413 FLAAIRQLIQRIGAA
-428 SANLQNASKVNSEV
+428 STNLQDASRVNSEV
-442 AHNMNEA
+442 ASNMNEA

-479 GAAESAEN
+479 NAADSAEN

-495 KQQIEVT
+495 KQQIELT
-502 TDNVNR
+502 TENVNR
-508 LGRRLT
+508 LGSRLT
-514 ESSQAMVELEAG
+514 ESSQAMVELEEG

-586 EQLLGTLENKT
+586 DQLLSTLGHKT
-597 QEVTQK
+597 QEVSQK
-603 MGSCLDL
+603 MESCLDL
-610 SRASVSSIESARDSF
+610 SRASVASIENARDSF
-625 EGIQTSV
+625 EGIQLSV

-670 ESLANSAQD
+670 ENLASSAQT

>member
-1 MCTDWIQN
+1 
-9 NKHFVLCTKNPK
+9 
-21 DLPATGRNSSD
+21 
-32 SKSPQTCYR
+32 
-41 RATIWPPFTLM
+41 
-52 VVSMKIKNKLVLAF
+52 MKIKNKLILAF
-66 VSVAFIPVSLVAV
+66 VLVAFIPVALVGG
-79 ISVMNA
+79 ISVLNI
-85 RTEAVDQFIDGSTR
+85 RSEAVDQFLDGSTR
-99 EIRQIDGNIRQF
+99 EIRQIDGNMRQF

-120 QMATDSVYTSVNT
+120 QMAKDPVYTSVT
-133 LKNYQPADAASQPMP
+133 SLKDYTGADAARQPMP
-148 AEAQTVIERFARYGA
+148 EAAQQVIDTFARYGT

-173 GLEDGTYAKWPDDP
+173 GLEDGSYAKWPDDP

-203 MASPGKTVRTPAY
+203 MASPDKTVRTAAY

-223 ALVGTARALLENG
+223 ALVGTARALLDAAG

-252 ELVKSIKLGES
+252 ELVKSIKLGDS
-263 GYVMLV
+263 GYVMLI
-269 EDGVVLVDPRNAA
+269 EDGTVLVDPRNAG
-282 HNFKPLKDLGAAYA
+282 HSFKQLKDLGAPYTA
-296 QLAETPQ
+296 LAATEQ
-303 GSTDVVIDGVH
+303 GATEVVIDGVR

-320 TSPGLGWRYIGLIEH
+320 TSPGLGWRFVGLIEYD
-335 REVMAEATRMTYL
+335 EVMAAATRMTYVTAVIVVL
-348 TALIVG
+348 LALIFAG
-354 VLVLIFGLI
+354 V
-363 AAAFSK
+363 AAAFSR

-382 QSIAQGEGDLRHELQ
+382 QSIAEGEGDLRRDLQ

-413 FLAAIRQLIQHIGAA
+413 FLAAIRQLIQRIGAA
-428 SANLQNASKVNSEV
+428 STNLHEASRSNSEM
-442 AHNMNEA
+442 AGNMNEA

-479 GAAESAEN
+479 SAADAAEQ

-495 KQQIEVT
+495 KQQIEAT

-508 LGRRLT
+508 LGRRLS
-514 ESSQAMVELEAG
+514 ESSQAMVELEEG

-571 VRALAKRTSDSTGEI
+571 VRALAKRTADSTGEI
-586 EQLLGTLENKT
+586 DQLLNTLGGKT
-597 QEVTQK
+597 HEVSQK
-603 MGSCLDL
+603 MESCLDL
-610 SRASVSSIESARDSF
+610 SRASVSSIENARDSF
-625 EGIQTSV
+625 EGIQLSV

-670 ESLANSAQD
+670 EGLASSAQA
-679 DSGRLSNLS
+679 DSGRLAQLS

>member
-1 MCTDWIQN
+1 
-9 NKHFVLCTKNPK
+9 
-21 DLPATGRNSSD
+21 
-32 SKSPQTCYR
+32 
-41 RATIWPPFTLM
+41 
-52 VVSMKIKNKLVLAF
+52 MKIKNKLVLAF

-79 ISVMNA
+79 ISVMNT
-85 RTEAVDQFIDGSTR
+85 RTQAVDQFIDGSTR

-120 QMATDSVYTSVNT
+120 QMATDPVYTSVNT

-148 AEAQTVIERFARYGA
+148 AAAQEVIDRFARFGA

-173 GLEDGTYAKWPDDP
+173 GLEDGTYVKWPDDP

-223 ALVGTARALLENG
+223 ALVGTARALLDNAG

-263 GYVMLV
+263 GYVMLI
-269 EDGVVLVDPRNAA
+269 EDGVVLVDPRDAA
-282 HNFKPLKDLGAAYA
+282 HSFKPLKELGAAYA
-296 QLAETPQ
+296 HLAETPQ
-303 GSTDVVIDGVH
+303 GSTEVEINGVR

-348 TALIVG
+348 TAVIVG
-354 VLVLIFGLI
+354 VLVLIFGVL

-382 QSIAQGEGDLRHELQ
+382 QSIAEGEGDLRHELH

-428 SANLQNASKVNSEV
+428 SANLHNASKVNSEV

-461 TAFNE
+461 TAFHE

-479 GAAESAEN
+479 SAAESAEN

-514 ESSQAMVELEAG
+514 ESSDAMVELEAG
-526 SRSINQILGTIR
+526 SRSINQIIGTIR

-586 EQLLGTLENKT
+586 ENLLGTLENKT

-625 EGIQTSV
+625 EGIQLSV

>member
-1 MCTDWIQN
+1 
-9 NKHFVLCTKNPK
+9 
-21 DLPATGRNSSD
+21 
-32 SKSPQTCYR
+32 
-41 RATIWPPFTLM
+41 M

-79 ISVMNA
+79 ISVMNT
-85 RTEAVDQFIDGSTR
+85 RTQAVDQFIDGSTR

-111 FDGTLQNVD
+111 FDGTQQNVD
-120 QMATDSVYTSVNT
+120 QMAMDPVYTSVET

-148 AEAQTVIERFARYGA
+148 AAAQAVIERFARFGA

-173 GLEDGTYAKWPDDP
+173 GLEDGTYVKWPDDP
-187 QLAKYDPRT
+187 QLAKYDPRA

-223 ALVGTARALLENG
+223 ALVGTARALLDSAG

-263 GYVMLV
+263 GYVMLI
-269 EDGVVLVDPRNAA
+269 EDGVVLVDPRDAA
-282 HNFKPLKDLGAAYA
+282 HSFKPLKDLGAAYA
-296 QLAETPQ
+296 HLAETSQ
-303 GSTDVVIDGVH
+303 GSTEVEINGVR

-348 TALIVG
+348 TAVIVG
-354 VLVLIFGLI
+354 VLVLIFGVL

-369 VIVKPIGQVSTGL
+369 VIVKPIGQVSSGL
-382 QSIAQGEGDLRHELQ
+382 QSIAEGEGDLRHALQ

-428 SANLQNASKVNSEV
+428 SANLHNASKVNSEV

-479 GAAESAEN
+479 SAAESAEN

-514 ESSQAMVELEAG
+514 ESSDAMVELEAG
-526 SRSINQILGTIR
+526 SRSINQIIGTIR

-586 EQLLGTLENKT
+586 EHLLGTLENKT

-625 EGIQTSV
+625 EGIQLSV